1 MSFEYSGSYYGDS
14 IQFPKEEFNLRLFKA
29 ITIFLLSLGL
39 LTACGNANYKEE
51 SKAAIKTVNT
61 TFHEKAK
68 KPTKKSDKIHFYL
81 PFGYEIDDT
90 TPNNII
96 LKNGS
101 KTYILFVNPQESAS
115 SNVVYK
121 TTVEQYKK
129 LDTNE
134 KFIDDKMFGYLT
146 VKKLK
151 DDMNEMTVGVGGAK
165 ITTQVKTSSLEEEA
179 KAMTQIVH
187 SVTYK

>member
-1 MSFEYSGSYYGDS
+1 MNILAVIMEIEYCFYKGESS
-14 IQFPKEEFNLRLFKA
+14 LRLFKI
-29 ITIFLLSLGL
+29 ITIFIISLGL
-39 LTACGNANYKEE
+39 LTACGNASYKEE
-51 SKAAIKTVNT
+51 SKATIKTVNI

-68 KPTKKSDKIHFYL
+68 KPSKKSEKIHFYL

-101 KTYILFVNPQESAS
+101 KTYILFVNPQEGPS
-115 SNVVYK
+115 SEVVYK

-134 KFIDDKMFGYLT
+134 KFTDDKMFGYLT
-146 VKKLK
+146 IKKLK

-165 ITTQVKTSSLEEEA
+165 ITTQVKTSSLEEES